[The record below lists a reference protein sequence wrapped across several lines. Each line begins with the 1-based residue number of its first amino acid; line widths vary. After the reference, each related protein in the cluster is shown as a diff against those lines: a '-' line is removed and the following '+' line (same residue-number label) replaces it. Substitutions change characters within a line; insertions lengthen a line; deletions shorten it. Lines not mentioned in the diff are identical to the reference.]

1 MQTLQGPTYV
11 TGPLEVNDQLPTD
24 DIAFGFFC
32 YFCLN
37 FSANLLTWI
46 FPHAEYKYDN
56 RFTRR
61 SHGTVTIAI
70 RAVEKQI
77 EEQFLRRNPMRSVLK
92 AETSRKVKEISLWV
106 QAFMLFVVFAIIFMF
121 FSLYTSVY

>member
-1 MQTLQGPTYV
+1 MG
-11 TGPLEVNDQLPTD
+11 
-24 DIAFGFFC
+24 
-32 YFCLN
+32 
-37 FSANLLTWI
+37 LLLRV
-46 FPHAEYKYDN
+46 DS
-56 RFTRR
+56 R